1 MSHKNEETLLDLK
14 AQETQQNSV
23 EADQQ
28 SNKTWKRAMIGGVAA
43 IAVGA
48 TAVGANALMHS
59 STPSHSHQ
67 GDSPNH
73 NQGTGGHHSSNENA
87 TSHHQTP
94 SAPYDHLG
102 FAEAFD
108 AARELVGLGGVFTW
122 HGQLYNTYTE
132 AEWNALSDSEK
143 DAFVDAVTAETN
155 HEPHRVI
162 VPTDSN
168 LDLDSTLDADL
179 TSDSDSTLDADLTP
193 DSDPTPAHVIELDVV
208 LDEGDFPSGE
218 HIAIGQVEGH
228 QAFVID
234 VDPHLNDGGDI
245 AIIDLNNDSSPDANE
260 VFNVHT
266 GEHLD
271 ESTGSQIIAAIQEV
285 VTSTSDHVSV
295 PTVDTHTVDVH
306 DVAQHIPETDIAPD
320 MPDYINDADVD
331 FT

>member
-1 MSHKNEETLLDLK
+1 MSHNNEETLLDLK
-14 AQETQQNSV
+14 TQETQQNSV
-23 EADQQ
+23 EADEQP
-28 SNKTWKRAMIGGVAA
+28 NKTWKRATIGGVVA

-73 NQGTGGHHSSNENA
+73 NQEADHHSSHENA
-87 TSHHQTP
+87 TSHHQTS
-94 SAPYDHLG
+94 SAPYDHLS

-162 VPTDSN
+162 V
-168 LDLDSTLDADL
+168 L
-179 TSDSDSTLDADLTP
+179 T
-193 DSDPTPAHVIELDVV
+193 DPTPDPDPTPTNVIELDVV
-208 LDEGDFPSGE
+208 LGEGDLPSGE
-218 HIAIGQVEGH
+218 HIAIGKVEGY

-260 VFNVHT
+260 VFNAHT

-285 VTSTSDHVSV
+285 ATSTSDHLSV
-295 PTVDTHTVDVH
+295 PIVDTPAVDTH
-306 DVAQHIPETDIAPD
+306 DVAQHIPETDITPD
-320 MPDYINDADVD
+320 MPDYINDADVN

>member
-1 MSHKNEETLLDLK
+1 MSHNNDETLLDLK
-14 AQETQQNSV
+14 AQETQQSSV

-73 NQGTGGHHSSNENA
+73 NQGADHHSSNENA
-87 TSHHQTP
+87 TSHHQTS

-143 DAFVDAVTAETN
+143 DAFVDAVSAETN
-155 HEPHRVI
+155 HEPHSVI
-162 VPTDSN
+162 VPTDP
-168 LDLDSTLDADL
+168 
-179 TSDSDSTLDADLTP
+179 TP
-193 DSDPTPAHVIELDVV
+193 DPDPFPNPDPTPAHVIELDVV
-208 LDEGDFPSGE
+208 LNEGDFPSGE

-228 QAFVID
+228 QAFIVD

-260 VFNVHT
+260 VFNAHT

-271 ESTGSQIIAAIQEV
+271 ESTGSQIIAALQEV

>member
-1 MSHKNEETLLDLK
+1 MSHNNEETLLDLK
-14 AQETQQNSV
+14 AQETQQSSV

-73 NQGTGGHHSSNENA
+73 NQGTDHHSSNENA
-87 TSHHQTP
+87 TSHHQTS

-122 HGQLYNTYTE
+122 HGHLYNTYTE

-143 DAFVDAVTAETN
+143 NAFVDAVSAETN
-155 HEPHRVI
+155 HEPHSVI
-162 VPTDSN
+162 VPTDP
-168 LDLDSTLDADL
+168 
-179 TSDSDSTLDADLTP
+179 TP
-193 DSDPTPAHVIELDVV
+193 DPDPFPDPDPTPAHVIELDVV
-208 LDEGDFPSGE
+208 LGEDNFPSGE

-228 QAFVID
+228 QAFIVD

-260 VFNVHT
+260 VFNAHT

-271 ESTGSQIIAAIQEV
+271 ESTGSQIIAALQEV

>member
-1 MSHKNEETLLDLK
+1 MSHNNEETLLDLK
-14 AQETQQNSV
+14 TQETQQNSV
-23 EADQQ
+23 EAVEADEQP
-28 SNKTWKRAMIGGVAA
+28 NKTWKRATIGGVVA

-48 TAVGANALMHS
+48 TALGANALMHS
-59 STPSHSHQ
+59 SAPSHPHQ

-73 NQGTGGHHSSNENA
+73 NQETDHHSSNDNA
-87 TSHHQTP
+87 TSHHQTS
-94 SAPYDHLG
+94 SAPYDHLS

-122 HGQLYNTYTE
+122 NDQLYNTYTE

-143 DAFVDAVTAETN
+143 DAFVDAVSAESN

-162 VPTDSN
+162 IPTDPV
-168 LDLDSTLDADL
+168 LDPEPTLDADL
-179 TSDSDSTLDADLTP
+179 TSDPDLTP
-193 DSDPTPAHVIELDVV
+193 DADPTPAHVIELDVV
-208 LDEGDFPSGE
+208 LNEGDFPSGE

-234 VDPHLNDGGDI
+234 VDPHLNNGGDI

-271 ESTGSQIIAAIQEV
+271 ESTGSQILAAIQEV

-295 PTVDTHTVDVH
+295 PTIDTHAVEMH
-306 DVAQHIPETDIAPD
+306 DVAQHIPETDITPD

>member
-162 VPTDSN
+162 VQN
-168 LDLDSTLDADL
+168 G
-179 TSDSDSTLDADLTP
+179 SDSRSR
-193 DSDPTPAHVIELDVV
+193 SDPR
-208 LDEGDFPSGE
+208 SRS
-218 HIAIGQVEGH
+218 
-228 QAFVID
+228 
-234 VDPHLNDGGDI
+234 
-245 AIIDLNNDSSPDANE
+245 DSRS
-260 VFNVHT
+260 
-266 GEHLD
+266 
-271 ESTGSQIIAAIQEV
+271 
-285 VTSTSDHVSV
+285 
-295 PTVDTHTVDVH
+295 
-306 DVAQHIPETDIAPD
+306 
-320 MPDYINDADVD
+320 
-331 FT
+331 

>member
-1 MSHKNEETLLDLK
+1 MSHNNEETLLDLK
-14 AQETQQNSV
+14 AQETQQSSV
-23 EADQQ
+23 EVDQQ

-73 NQGTGGHHSSNENA
+73 NQGTDHHSSNENA
-87 TSHHQTP
+87 TSHHQTS

-122 HGQLYNTYTE
+122 HGQLYNTFTE

-143 DAFVDAVTAETN
+143 DAFVDAVSAETN
-155 HEPHRVI
+155 HEPHSVI
-162 VPTDSN
+162 VPTDP
-168 LDLDSTLDADL
+168 
-179 TSDSDSTLDADLTP
+179 TP
-193 DSDPTPAHVIELDVV
+193 DPDPFPDPDPTPAHVIELDVV
-208 LDEGDFPSGE
+208 LNEGDFPSGE

-228 QAFVID
+228 QAFIVD

-260 VFNVHT
+260 VFNAHT

-271 ESTGSQIIAAIQEV
+271 ESTGSQIIAALQEV

>member
-1 MSHKNEETLLDLK
+1 MSHNDEETLLDLK
-14 AQETQQNSV
+14 VQETQQSSV

-48 TAVGANALMHS
+48 TAAGVNALMHS

-73 NQGTGGHHSSNENA
+73 NQEADHHSSHENA
-87 TSHHQTP
+87 TSHHQTS
-94 SAPYDHLG
+94 SAPYDHLS

-162 VPTDSN
+162 VPTDP
-168 LDLDSTLDADL
+168 
-179 TSDSDSTLDADLTP
+179 TP
-193 DSDPTPAHVIELDVV
+193 DPDPFPDPDPTP
-208 LDEGDFPSGE
+208 
-218 HIAIGQVEGH
+218 
-228 QAFVID
+228 
-234 VDPHLNDGGDI
+234 DPDPCSRH
-245 AIIDLNNDSSPDANE
+245 
-260 VFNVHT
+260 
-266 GEHLD
+266 
-271 ESTGSQIIAAIQEV
+271 
-285 VTSTSDHVSV
+285 
-295 PTVDTHTVDVH
+295 
-306 DVAQHIPETDIAPD
+306 
-320 MPDYINDADVD
+320 
-331 FT
+331 